1 MSGGIAAARAI
12 SAARRSEPE
21 VVSLQDIHA
30 IHPAAAPTPAAHD
43 VAAR

>member
-12 SAARRSEPE
+12 SAGRRSQPE
-21 VVSLQDIHA
+21 VVSLQDIHGR
-30 IHPAAAPTPAAHD
+30 HPTAGPARAAHD